1 MVNKI
6 CESDFNRNE
15 KALLL
20 ENQLCFPLYSASR
33 KIIRLYTPILDKLNL
48 TYTQYITML
57 ALWEKDGIG
66 VKDLGSRL
74 YLDSGT
80 LTPLLKK
87 LESQGLLNRIRDI
100 SDERNVNVFLTD
112 KGMKLKQ
119 QALNVPAMISS
130 CIDMQINDAIELQRL
145 LKIILND

>member
-1 MVNKI
+1 MDNKI

-87 LESQGLLNRIRDI
+87 LESQGLLNRIRDV